1 MKFIKFNHI
10 VVFGGSQLVLEFL
23 KLLQKKKIKFNYF
36 TNKRQLN
43 DILINNLSLKDNLK
57 KNKINFH
64 ITEDINKNKFIE
76 KIFTKKS
83 LGIGIGQPWKY
94 KAKLLKLMKPNLV
107 DFMGIPMPAYRGGA
121 HYTWMILNE
130 NRDGGCFL
138 QNVNDNTIQGYK
150 DTNKYFLKK
159 HYRYPKKL
167 LTPKDYFKYS
177 CKIELQFLVTFLNK
191 INNRNSFKLR
201 ELSKKNSILFPRLI
215 SKINSYINWDLDISE
230 IVKFINAFSDPYPG
244 GQTFLNKKK
253 IYLKNAKIYKNNN
266 FHSFTSGIITNI
278 FENKLYIC
286 AKGGIFIATY
296 NFSKNNNIKQLKVG
310 ERFNT
315 DIKYLQKSKVHQK
328 F

>member
-23 KLLQKKKIKFNYF
+23 KLLKKKKIKFDYF

-43 DILINNLSLKDNLK
+43 DILINNLSLRDNLK
-57 KNKINFH
+57 KNKINFY

-94 KAKLLKLMKPNLV
+94 KAKLLKLMNPNLV
-107 DFMGIPMPAYRGGA
+107 DFMGIPMPTYRGGA
-121 HYTWMILNE
+121 HYTWMILNK

-138 QNVNDNTIQGYK
+138 QNVDGESLQGYK

-159 HYRYPKKL
+159 SYIYPTKL
-167 LTPKDYFKYS
+167 INPKDYFKYS
-177 CKIELQFLVTFLNK
+177 CKIELKFLITFLNK
-191 INNRNSFKLR
+191 INNRSSFNLR
-201 ELSKKNSILFPRLI
+201 ELNKKDSILFPRLI
-215 SKINSYINWDLDISE
+215 SKINSYINWDLNISE
-230 IVKFINAFSDPYPG
+230 IVRFINAFSDPYPG

-253 IYLKNAKIYKNNN
+253 IYLKNAEIYKKNN

-278 FENKLYIC
+278 FENKLFIC
-286 AKGGIFIATY
+286 ARGGIFSATY
-296 NFSKNNNIKQLKVG
+296 NYSNSNKVRQLKVG

-315 DIKYLQKSKVHQK
+315 NIKYLQQSKVHQR